1 MSDYLTYI
9 PHLVKALL
17 ARKSCCH
24 PQKTPANSCI
34 RTERYIG
41 HHVIYTNRRTPQGT
55 VLSHDDCV

>member
-24 PQKTPANSCI
+24 PQTLASEQKDISGVMSFTRIGGRRRGQFC
-34 RTERYIG
+34 RTMI
-41 HHVIYTNRRTPQGT
+41 V
-55 VLSHDDCV
+55 